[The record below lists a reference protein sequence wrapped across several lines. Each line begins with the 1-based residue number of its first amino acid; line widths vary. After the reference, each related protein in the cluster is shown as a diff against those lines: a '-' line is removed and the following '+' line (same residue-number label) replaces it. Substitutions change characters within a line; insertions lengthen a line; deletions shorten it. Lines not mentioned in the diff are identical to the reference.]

1 MRKEV
6 KDTLEEFT
14 RIKVGKIFITLKN
27 GQTLEFKQNL
37 FSIKLTEDGL
47 VIKEYS
53 TSSSTT
59 FIEYNEIRNISR
71 QLLG

>member
-37 FSIKLTEDGL
+37 FSIKLAEDGL

-59 FIEYNEIRNISR
+59 FIEYNEIRNVSR